1 MAKKEWDL
9 SANEE
14 VMEKHVLPIGDLR
27 EHVESSECW
36 CDPVVEQGPMFV
48 MFTHN
53 SADGRELVERHGVN

>member
-1 MAKKEWDL
+1 MSDWDL
-9 SANEE
+9 KVDEPA
-14 VMEKHVLPIGDLR
+14 MEKHVLPIDDLR

-36 CDPVVEQGPMFV
+36 CQPTVWQGPMFV